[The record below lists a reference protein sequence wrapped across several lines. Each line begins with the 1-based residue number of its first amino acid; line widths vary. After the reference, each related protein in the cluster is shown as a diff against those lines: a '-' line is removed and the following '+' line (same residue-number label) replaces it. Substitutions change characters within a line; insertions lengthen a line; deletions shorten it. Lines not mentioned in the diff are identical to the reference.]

1 MTLISILF
9 ALIIERLG
17 AKEAGWQLST
27 YSQAYLAKSQN
38 QAWFNNIMRKS
49 LGLFVWLLLPAA
61 LVYVLTHVFDF
72 FLIELAVNVLVLL
85 VCIGCAKQREWYK
98 GYLNA
103 LQRQD
108 SEAATLYALQLGQ
121 FKTEQQGG
129 ETLGQTI
136 AWLNFRYYVAVVFW
150 FVILGAPGA
159 IIYGL
164 VRNYADLVRLE
175 PNTTLAL
182 HKKVLHKTMYWL
194 DWPAVRI
201 ASFGYLIIGNFS
213 QGTGSWLKYVLNFS
227 VPNRTVLG
235 EVALAAEKIEEQY
248 LGCTYEAKC
257 MVRLVK
263 RNMLLMLALVAL
275 LTLFGIVV

>member
-17 AKEAGWQLST
+17 AKEACWQLST

-38 QAWFNNIMRKS
+38 QSWFGNLMRKQ
-49 LGLFVWLLLPAA
+49 LGLFVWLLFPAG
-61 LVYVLTHVFDF
+61 VVFVLTHVFDF
-72 FLIELAVNVLVLL
+72 FLIELAVNVAVLL

-108 SEAATLYALQLGQ
+108 NEAASLYALQLGQ

-136 AWLNFRYYVAVVFW
+136 AWLNFRFYVAVVFW
-150 FVILGAPGA
+150 FVVLGAPGA

-164 VRNYADLVRLE
+164 VRNYADFVRLE
-175 PNTTLAL
+175 PQSALAI
-182 HKKVLHKTMYWL
+182 HKKVLHKIMYWM

-275 LTLFGIVV
+275 LTLFGLVP